1 MLGELAR
8 LCRDRPPGQIAVS
21 RHFASPPKESIAV
34 TRSSSHRGFSP
45 WVAHLHVGLLLT
57 LLWAVA
63 ASASPNAPRA
73 SAVELKRQIAAILDG
88 NATPGAQQGVY
99 IKVLGS
105 GRVLYSRQGTTPM
118 VPASNLKVLTTAVAL
133 DRLGPDFR
141 FQTSLVGP
149 RPDARGVIHG
159 DLYLQG
165 SGDPTLTPP
174 YCQPATEP
182 FAFFA
187 RQLKAQGVRQ
197 VVGDIVADD
206 SAFDR
211 EFLARGW
218 LERYRLDSY
227 AAPVAALSL
236 NGNVVEVIVSAEGI
250 RTQPP
255 TSGLTFSNQTG
266 SGGPVYLDRPEGS
279 DTIVVRGTP
288 GPGEVVRRSLTVGNP
303 PRFAAGAFQQV
314 LKEAG
319 IPQKGGVRLIRPVGE
334 PALLAS
340 MHTYARYQSVPLP
353 EILWQI
359 NRESDNLFA
368 QHLFKA
374 LGERRSGR
382 GTAANGEAAVK
393 EFMTRHG
400 ISVAGL
406 KMFDGCG
413 LSPLDRV
420 TPAQLVGVLE
430 AMHAHPRRDLF
441 RESLPAG
448 GQGTLAYRLN
458 GLGVR
463 AKTGTLAEDSSLSG
477 YLVTANGQTL
487 AFAMLFNKLEGIG
500 SAVDAQDRIVNLLAA
515 WPEKF

>member
-1 MLGELAR
+1 MV
-8 LCRDRPPGQIAVS
+8 RP
-21 RHFASPPKESIAV
+21 
-34 TRSSSHRGFSP
+34 SSHRGPSP
-45 WVAHLHVGLLLT
+45 WAIRLRAGLLLT

-63 ASASPNAPRA
+63 ASASPSAPPA
-73 SAVELKRQIAAILDG
+73 SAVELKRQIAAILEG
-88 NATPGAQQGVY
+88 NATPGSRQGVY

-118 VPASNLKVLTTAVAL
+118 VPASNMKVLTTAVAL
-133 DRLGPDFR
+133 DRLGPEFR
-141 FQTSLVGP
+141 FRTELIGP
-149 RPDARGVIHG
+149 RPDERGVLHG
-159 DLYLQG
+159 DLYLKG
-165 SGDPTLTPP
+165 GGDPTMTPP
-174 YCQPATEP
+174 YSQPSTAP
-182 FAFFA
+182 FEFFA
-187 RQLKAQGVRQ
+187 RQLKEQGVRQ
-197 VVGDIVADD
+197 VLGDIVADD

-227 AAPVAALSL
+227 AAPVAGLSL
-236 NGNVVEVIVSAEGI
+236 NGNVVEVILSAEGI
-250 RTQPP
+250 RTSPP
-255 TSGLTFSNQTG
+255 SSGLTFSNQMG

-303 PRFAAGAFQQV
+303 PRFTAGAFQQV
-314 LKEAG
+314 LKDAG
-319 IPQKGGVRLIRPVGE
+319 VPQKGGIRLIRPVGE
-334 PALLAS
+334 PALLAGL
-340 MHTYARYQSVPLP
+340 HTYARYESVPLP

-374 LGERRSGR
+374 LGENRSGR
-382 GTAANGEAAVK
+382 GTAASGEAAVK

-400 ISVAGL
+400 IPVEGL
-406 KMFDGCG
+406 RMVDGCG

-420 TPAQLVGVLE
+420 SPAQLVGVLE
-430 AMHAHPRRDLF
+430 AMHTHPRSALF

-448 GQGTLAYRLN
+448 GQGTLSYRLT

-477 YLVTANGQTL
+477 YLVTAKGQTL
-487 AFAMLFNKLEGIG
+487 AFALIFNRLEGIG

-515 WPEKF
+515 WPERF

>member
-1 MLGELAR
+1 VARPSSPRGSSPWAAR
-8 LCRDRPPGQIAVS
+8 LQA
-21 RHFASPPKESIAV
+21 
-34 TRSSSHRGFSP
+34 
-45 WVAHLHVGLLLT
+45 GLLLT
-57 LLWAVA
+57 LLWTVA

-88 NATPGAQQGVY
+88 NATPGSQQGVY

-118 VPASNLKVLTTAVAL
+118 VPASNMKVLTTAVAL

-303 PRFAAGAFQQV
+303 PRFAAGAFQQI

-448 GQGTLAYRLN
+448 GQGTLSYRLN

-487 AFAMLFNKLEGIG
+487 AFAMLFNKLESIG